1 MSMMR
6 CDACDRLVDTD
17 FYVEG
22 FQEDDSFLCSGCVDM
37 YSCAECGESVG
48 TVAER
53 EAQVSY
59 CSPCNARIAK
69 AEYESERLDD
79 PRHGQAADI
88 NRSNKR

>member
-17 FYVEG
+17 YYVEG
-22 FQEDDSFLCSGCVDM
+22 WQEDDSFLCAGCVET

-53 EAQVSY
+53 NAQVAY
-59 CSPCNARIAK
+59 CEPCNAKIAK
-69 AEYESERLDD
+69 AELLDEALDD
-79 PRHGQAADI
+79 PRRGQASDI

>member
-17 FYVEG
+17 YYVEG
-22 FQEDDSFLCSGCVDM
+22 WQKDDSFLCSGCVEK

-59 CSPCNARIAK
+59 CYPCNARIAK
-69 AEYESERLDD
+69 EEYESELLDD
-79 PRHGQAADI
+79 PRHEPYR
-88 NRSNKR
+88 NLKR